1 MRPAETQ
8 TVSQFPTH
16 TTTRMLD
23 ALRDPNEREVWQSFV
38 SQFGP
43 IIHGVVMHVG
53 VPRRDA
59 DDVVQETLLEFVQS
73 MRSGKYERGRGRM
86 RQYLRGI
93 ARHRAIDALR
103 RLKHEPR
110 GGGDTVIGGL
120 GDEQEFNAA
129 WDREDQHVL
138 SVRALD
144 ELKATSRAADANLRA
159 FELIVQRGLPAE
171 DVARECGLS
180 VEQVYVA
187 KSRLS
192 ARFREIYERLR
203 HDFYN
208 DA

>member
-1 MRPAETQ
+1 
-8 TVSQFPTH
+8 
-16 TTTRMLD
+16 MLD
-23 ALRDPNEREVWQSFV
+23 ALRDPNEREIWQSFV
-38 SQFGP
+38 TQFGP